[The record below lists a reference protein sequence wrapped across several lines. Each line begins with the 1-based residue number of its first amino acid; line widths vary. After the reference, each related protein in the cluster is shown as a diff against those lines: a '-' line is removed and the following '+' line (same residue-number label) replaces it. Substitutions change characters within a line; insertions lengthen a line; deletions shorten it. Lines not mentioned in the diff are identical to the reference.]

1 MIEVLIDKKKL
12 NLNNFNII
20 IMNNSMVRISLI
32 GWSFI
37 YDLFSYKFY
46 LFIISK

>member
-32 GWSFI
+32 G
-37 YDLFSYKFY
+37 
-46 LFIISK
+46 